1 MKWRTIKLKRFIG
14 FGILF
19 KISDNILSDDLRKN
33 YIYLDWKVH
42 IFNLLIC
49 GEIKLKEKS
58 TIIENPLDI

>member
-49 GEIKLKEKS
+49 GEIKLKEK
-58 TIIENPLDI
+58 INNH